1 MDVKFKRRLN
11 VLVAEGR
18 IAGYHVAVAKPRTF
32 MNLSG
37 EAVRYLTARYG
48 ARSSDVLVV
57 FDDMNLPTGKIRIR
71 PRGGAGGHKG
81 VQSIIENMGTQEFA
95 RIRIGVGKSDGGDA
109 IAHVLGNFSSDD
121 LEAASASVKS
131 AVEIIKIVLSEG
143 LDKAMDKFN

>member
-1 MDVKFKRRLN
+1 
-11 VLVAEGR
+11 
-18 IAGYHVAVAKPRTF
+18 

-81 VQSIIENMGTQEFA
+81 VQSIIENLGTQEFA
-95 RIRIGVGKSDGGDA
+95 RIRIGVGKPDGGDA
-109 IAHVLGNFSSDD
+109 IAHVLGNFSSDG
-121 LEAASASVKS
+121 LEAASASVES
-131 AVEIIKIVLSEG
+131 TVEIIKIVLSEG